1 MSISVLP
8 ETLKQIASIFNTR
21 KKKIYLSKYSVGNLI
36 AQGGMANV
44 YELKTRFGQADY
56 VLRVSEEQKSP
67 YSQDIFNVREMDIL
81 RELKRIRQ
89 PHVVQYLDAF
99 IVDIPGQ
106 PRYYCAVMKKLI
118 PLITN
123 YAKQDYTK
131 IAVMLGND
139 LLPLLQS
146 LVDREIIHRDI
157 KPENIFYDGDFRNSN
172 GFLLGDFGIA
182 KKDKESSATPIG
194 TDSTMAPEIRGLD
207 REIRHDKSLSDM
219 YSLGI
224 VMYYYL
230 NEGVYPSNKERLTNP
245 PDKNPFPEP
254 RYGSKRLKQLVVKAT
269 QYNPKDRFA
278 SPQEMLRELQQCE
291 EYATLIT
298 QNVNSDA
305 PTSIPEQQS
314 SQEGIQNIAYEREL
328 QGERNRR
335 IALEAE
341 NDNLREASE
350 RNRRELQ
357 NERKRRSSIEAEN
370 QSLKEKLRQAEARAN
385 SSSEG
390 SDPKSE
396 HKKLLFDMA
405 NPMINT
411 VFALQIIM
419 AVLTIVMMVY
429 IRIIGHNKD
438 LISQFKDIG
447 IINLIM
453 SCGDG
458 WAHLIFS
465 AVFCGIVL
473 IYLIISRL
481 CNSITSMGL
490 ILGFISS
497 FAIQSIFVLICHWIN
512 PPFNT
517 RIEQICWFAAVNL
530 FCITMSVFGM
540 AEDGPYVYG
549 TSIGISA
556 FMGAFGII
564 PSFLMFLPNWWG
576 LIISALLIFAGIGI
590 SIFGFVASRE
600 ERQVVHFEKKVFRKA
615 KPVICIMLSVEIIM
629 ALLTIGL
636 MVYIRIIGHNAD
648 LIHRFKNIEI
658 IKHIMS
664 FGDGWAHLI
673 FSLVISM
680 GILVVII
687 LLGMINRETFMGAII
702 GTISSLVIQSV
713 FILICHWIA
722 PPFNTRLEQMCLF
735 AVVSIY
741 GISVLIWEILEEECD
756 FGEAFGISLFT
767 GAIGIAVSFAMLLP
781 NWWGLCIT
789 TVLIAIGVFI
799 SEAFIWVEMSWI
811 AE

>member
-106 PRYYCAVMKKLI
+106 PRYYCSVMKKLI

-123 YAKQDYTK
+123 YEKQDYTK

-370 QSLKEKLRQAEARAN
+370 QSLKEKLRQAEARSN

-396 HKKLLFDMA
+396 HKKLLFSMA
-405 NPMINT
+405 KPMINT

-419 AVLTIVMMVY
+419 AVLTILMMVY

-490 ILGFISS
+490 ILGFIPS
-497 FAIQSIFVLICHWIN
+497 FAIQSIFVLICNWIN

-517 RIEQICWFAAVNL
+517 RIEQIFWFAAVNL
-530 FCITMSVFGM
+530 FCIMVSFISM
-540 AEDGPYVYG
+540 HEDGYG
-549 TSIGISA
+549 LTLIYLA
-556 FMGAFGII
+556 FLDAFGII

-576 LIISALLIFAGIGI
+576 LIISSI
-590 SIFGFVASRE
+590 SILAGVGFSIIAFVSTLGD
-600 ERQVVHFEKKVFRKA
+600 RQVVHFEKKVFSKA

-648 LIHRFKNIEI
+648 LIHRFKNIGI

-673 FSLVISM
+673 ISLVISV
-680 GILVVII
+680 GILVIII
-687 LLGMINRETFMGAII
+687 LLGMINRETFVGVFIGII
-702 GTISSLVIQSV
+702 TSIAIQSV
-713 FILICHWIA
+713 FILICYWIA

-735 AVVSIY
+735 AVVSIN
-741 GISVLIWEILEEECD
+741 GIVISLWAVLIENGD
-756 FGEAFGISLFT
+756 SAEAFGISIFPSV
-767 GAIGIAVSFAMLLP
+767 IGIAVSFAMLLP

-799 SEAFIWVEMSWI
+799 SEAFIWDEMPWR

>member
-146 LVDREIIHRDI
+146 LVDREIIHRDN

-254 RYGSKRLKQLVVKAT
+254 RYGSKRFKQLVVKAT

-291 EYATLIT
+291 EYRNLILHEVLESSVTLK
-298 QNVNSDA
+298 
-305 PTSIPEQQS
+305 P
-314 SQEGIQNIAYEREL
+314 
-328 QGERNRR
+328 
-335 IALEAE
+335 
-341 NDNLREASE
+341 
-350 RNRRELQ
+350 
-357 NERKRRSSIEAEN
+357 ERKPTG
-370 QSLKEKLRQAEARAN
+370 EK
-385 SSSEG
+385 
-390 SDPKSE
+390 
-396 HKKLLFDMA
+396 
-405 NPMINT
+405 
-411 VFALQIIM
+411 
-419 AVLTIVMMVY
+419 
-429 IRIIGHNKD
+429 
-438 LISQFKDIG
+438 
-447 IINLIM
+447 
-453 SCGDG
+453 
-458 WAHLIFS
+458 
-465 AVFCGIVL
+465 
-473 IYLIISRL
+473 
-481 CNSITSMGL
+481 
-490 ILGFISS
+490 
-497 FAIQSIFVLICHWIN
+497 
-512 PPFNT
+512 
-517 RIEQICWFAAVNL
+517 
-530 FCITMSVFGM
+530 
-540 AEDGPYVYG
+540 
-549 TSIGISA
+549 
-556 FMGAFGII
+556 
-564 PSFLMFLPNWWG
+564 
-576 LIISALLIFAGIGI
+576 
-590 SIFGFVASRE
+590 
-600 ERQVVHFEKKVFRKA
+600 
-615 KPVICIMLSVEIIM
+615 
-629 ALLTIGL
+629 
-636 MVYIRIIGHNAD
+636 
-648 LIHRFKNIEI
+648 
-658 IKHIMS
+658 
-664 FGDGWAHLI
+664 
-673 FSLVISM
+673 
-680 GILVVII
+680 
-687 LLGMINRETFMGAII
+687 
-702 GTISSLVIQSV
+702 
-713 FILICHWIA
+713 
-722 PPFNTRLEQMCLF
+722 
-735 AVVSIY
+735 
-741 GISVLIWEILEEECD
+741 
-756 FGEAFGISLFT
+756 
-767 GAIGIAVSFAMLLP
+767 
-781 NWWGLCIT
+781 
-789 TVLIAIGVFI
+789 
-799 SEAFIWVEMSWI
+799 
-811 AE
+811 